1 MRHTKGIRS
10 LLFLAYVFALFIP
23 LQAENPETGTISG
36 RVLDAQNQPIAG
48 IRVLLLKGTHRQ
60 GYDPG
65 KTRTEATDAAGKY
78 KFSDVLAGDY
88 LIAAEPDEQND
99 PNGRLIRFY
108 FPESMSG
115 KGETY
120 TLRVGPGSV
129 LTAIDIRCVPVKLGF
144 EAKGKVVEPGSVKP
158 VTHMRL
164 YYGKINGS
172 VRQDVQTD
180 AQGSFVITQLD
191 PGKYWVSIAHPYSE
205 DYYGYPTYF
214 EITSND
220 VSGLQISVHKGVS
233 LKGTIVLNKGIPET
247 LFSELNVV
255 FHPNGISEINQHPPN
270 YIIDRHLEKS
280 SPVSAE
286 GHFMIRGLPPLIGKL
301 SLQRRAGIPL
311 EGYFVRIE
319 QNGMNISDALRVHD
333 KDEAGITIQLTGA
346 GRIQGAVK
354 AVNSIVDFKRIRI
367 LISLQNASVA
377 SFAKSMPLDDS
388 GRFAFDGL
396 MPGEYRVMAAITLEN
411 GLSRRSGD
419 VYMTKVRESE
429 TQEVEVL
436 LSD

>member
-1 MRHTKGIRS
+1 MRHTTGKRS
-10 LLFLAYVFALFIP
+10 LLFLAFAFARLIS
-23 LQAENPETGTISG
+23 LQAEDPETGTITG
-36 RVLDAQNQPIAG
+36 RVMDAQNQPIAG
-48 IRVLLLKGTHRQ
+48 IRVLLLKGTLRQ

-65 KTRTEATDAAGKY
+65 KIRTEVTDAAGKY

-88 LIAAEPDEQND
+88 LIAAEPDVQND

-108 FPESMSG
+108 FPESVSG
-115 KGETY
+115 KGEAY
-120 TLRVGPGSV
+120 TLRVGPGSI
-129 LTAIDIRCVPVKLGF
+129 LTAIDIRCVPEKLGF
-144 EAKGKVVEPGSVKP
+144 EARGKLVEPESSKP
-158 VTHMRL
+158 LTHMRL
-164 YYGKINGS
+164 FYGKINGS

-191 PGKYWVSIAHPYSE
+191 PGKYWVSIAHEYSE

-220 VSGLQISVHKGVS
+220 VSGLQVSARKGAS

-247 LFSELNVV
+247 LFSELKVV
-255 FHPNGISEINQHPPN
+255 FHPNGISEIDQHPSN
-270 YIIDRHLEKS
+270 YLIDRYMEKT

-301 SLQRRAGIPL
+301 SLQSRAGRPL
-311 EGYFVRIE
+311 ENYLVRIE
-319 QNGMNISDALRVHD
+319 QNGMNISDALRVYE
-333 KDEAGITIQLTGA
+333 KDVAGLTIQVIAG
-346 GRIQGAVK
+346 GRIQGGVK
-354 AVNSIVDFKRIRI
+354 TANSAVDFKRIQV
-367 LISLQNASVA
+367 LISLQDASIA
-377 SFAKSMPLDDS
+377 PFAKSMPLDNN
-388 GRFAFDGL
+388 GRFAFNGL

-419 VYMTKVRESE
+419 VYTVKVRQAE
-429 TQEVEVL
+429 TQELEIL